1 MKGANKM
8 VDTIKVL
15 ASLDNETLLK
25 AMQEVKASDAV
36 KERAINSINDYKY
49 ARKEIAKLFGK

>member
-1 MKGANKM
+1 M

-25 AMQEVKASDAV
+25 AMQEVKASDAA